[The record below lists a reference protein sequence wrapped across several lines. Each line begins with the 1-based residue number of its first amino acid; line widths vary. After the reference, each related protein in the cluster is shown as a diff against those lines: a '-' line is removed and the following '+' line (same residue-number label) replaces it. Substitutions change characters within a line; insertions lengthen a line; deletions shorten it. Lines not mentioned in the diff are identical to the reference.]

1 MPWERARTARII
13 CHGLRHDS
21 RAVVRA
27 PSEDLA
33 MKKLVLAGLLG
44 LLVVLVAG
52 LLMWLRV
59 APSGQ
64 EAARGGEH
72 SQTAATSTDETL
84 QGDAATLQ
92 GDAQASHA
100 ERTQAPES
108 AADALGDSARKTLK
122 GHVLVR
128 QTCEDATRQIF
139 ALDQALGTSSVLEE
153 LEPAPADDAA
163 DREDAA
169 DFGFGELDRNDK
181 TPKHILAQAPIGASG
196 EFEIAVP
203 AARER
208 VWLIV
213 VGRYQYVERALEVD
227 LRRDSG
233 PLSITAECGA
243 CVLGSVR
250 LPASAPDA
258 SVDGERVSTSPSAA
272 GFGNME
278 AMQRDVRRAT
288 RISKSSFELRALP
301 ADLAYEL
308 RLTPKHLAAASQKL
322 EGLRGGA
329 DTNVEVRLLA
339 GGTVRGVVLGPDGK
353 PVGGARVR
361 ARTAGQWFGF
371 DDRTVRSTKSN
382 DDGSFE
388 VANVTPGRIGMQA
401 RHERFLEGEDVKID
415 VKDEGITNGVTLTF
429 GEGNT
434 ISGIVHWPDGSPV
447 EAKIEVSFDMSQ
459 MAGMTAFNARRGA
472 SGSAK
477 SDATGA
483 FVVEGLGKGP
493 FSVRARA
500 KPKSTATEGAAQNAP
515 AAAPEAEAK
524 DAPKDEVEEWR
535 ARVDGVTPG
544 TKDLE
549 LVLRPGEGVRG
560 RVTAQNGA
568 PVVKFKI
575 QAQRV
580 GKGMLATLGQ
590 ESHEKEFES
599 AEGRFL
605 LTGLSSGEWKIFASA
620 EGFGPLDPTSLEL
633 PRPAVDP
640 TQPASIDELV
650 FVLPPAC
657 TVRGVVKDPLGA
669 LVADAEVRVDDG
681 GPGWARFAKGGPE
694 APTARSRA
702 DGTFEITGLKP
713 AQQNLTAKTRDF
725 ARSAPLQVDLST
737 ATELSDVVIMLRQG
751 GLLTGEV
758 FTDTGEP
765 GKGWLVQCTD
775 TTNFD
780 QRMSFSDDSGKF
792 RIEHLEPGKRQVV
805 AMPTSA
811 ITEMSDGMASASGG
825 AEDTAGFMNKM
836 KIAFTELVDGEET
849 HLVLGAA
856 VKGAVTVTGK
866 VTHANEPYAG
876 AMISFVYLGKSKA
889 RMGFKT
895 ASVKASG
902 EYSVTLDGPGEY
914 TISVQKFGA
923 KGPMQQGVIEFVRDV
938 PEGEKATLDF
948 EIPTGRI
955 SGRVRAEDGAVI
967 ANARVSLHPETNS
980 EPGSI
985 WGGQYNE
992 TSTDDEGRFDVEALR
1007 PGTYEVLAGGM
1018 TMGGMFGDDAHGG
1031 REVKSGVRLSAGEWV
1046 KDIEFRLK
1054 KPGTLDVVVVD
1065 ESGAAVS
1072 KASIF
1077 VRTSR
1082 GELLDRMSLLST
1094 DSDGKCAYGGIAPG
1108 RYTVSA
1114 RDKTRA
1120 SGDSAEVEV
1129 RSGEHASARIVMSAG
1144 CFLMVEVVDA
1154 EKKALRASLSVK
1166 DEAGREYG
1174 GMFSLAE
1181 IMELFTE
1188 GGGSAGERKVGP
1200 LPAGKYR
1207 IVASTGV
1214 GNSTT
1219 KSVTVSGG
1227 GERKLT
1233 IRL

>member
-1 MPWERARTARII
+1 
-13 CHGLRHDS
+13 
-21 RAVVRA
+21 
-27 PSEDLA
+27 

-52 LLMWLRV
+52 LLIWLGA
-59 APSGQ
+59 APSGKD
-64 EAARGGEH
+64 AARGPEHAQTTATPLGE
-72 SQTAATSTDETL
+72 AL

-92 GDAQASHA
+92 SDAQAQHA

-108 AADALGDSARKTLK
+108 AEGALAASARKTLK

-139 ALDQALGTSSVLEE
+139 ALDQALAPSAVLDE
-153 LEPAPADDAA
+153 LEPSQAKDDT

-169 DFGFGELDRNDK
+169 DFGFGDLDRGDK
-181 TPKHILAQAPIGASG
+181 QTKHILARAAIGAEG
-196 EFEIAVP
+196 DFEIAVP
-203 AARER
+203 SARER
-208 VWLIV
+208 VWLLV

-227 LRRDSG
+227 LRHDSG

-243 CVLGSVR
+243 CVVGTVR
-250 LPASAPDA
+250 LPASAPEA

-278 AMQRDVRRAT
+278 AMQRDARRAAH
-288 RISKSSFELRALP
+288 ISKSSFELHALP

-308 RLTPKHLAAASQKL
+308 RLAPKHLAAASQKI
-322 EGLRGGA
+322 EGLRGGT
-329 DTNVEVRLLA
+329 DTTVELRLLA
-339 GGTVRGVVLGPDGK
+339 GGTVRGTVLGPDGK

-388 VANVTPGRIGMQA
+388 LANVTPGSIGMRA
-401 RHERFLEGEDVKID
+401 RHERFLEGDDVKIE
-415 VKDEGITNGVTLTF
+415 VKDEGLTSGVTLTF

-434 ISGIVHWPDGSPV
+434 ISGSVRWPDGSPV
-447 EAKIEVSFDMSQ
+447 EAKVEVSFDMSQ

-500 KPKSTATEGAAQNAP
+500 RPRVTTAEAAQ
-515 AAAPEAEAK
+515 AE
-524 DAPKDEVEEWR
+524 DAEPSNEVDVIATTSSANKDEVEEWR

-544 TKDLE
+544 TKNLE
-549 LVLRPGEGVRG
+549 LVLRPSEGLRG
-560 RVTAQNGA
+560 RVTAQDGT

-575 QAQRV
+575 EAQRI

-590 ESHEKEFES
+590 EKHEKEFES

-605 LTGLSSGEWKIFASA
+605 LGGLSSGSWQIFASA
-620 EGFGPLDPTSLEL
+620 EGFGPLEPTSIEL
-633 PRPAVDP
+633 PRPVVDP
-640 TQPASIDELV
+640 TQPGTAEELV
-650 FVLPPAC
+650 FVLPRAC
-657 TVRGVVKDPLGA
+657 TVRGVVKDPLGV
-669 LVADAEVRVDDG
+669 LVADADVRVDDG

-694 APTARSRA
+694 APTTRSRA
-702 DGTFEITGLKP
+702 DGSFELTGLKP

-725 ARSAPLQVDLST
+725 ARSAPVQVDLST
-737 ATELSDVVIMLRQG
+737 APVQEDVVILLRQG

-765 GKGWLVQCTD
+765 GKGWLIQCTD

-780 QRMSFSDDSGKF
+780 QRTAFSDDSGKF
-792 RIEHLEPGKRQVV
+792 RIEHLDPGKRQVV

-811 ITEMSDGMASASGG
+811 LKEMSDGAATGSGG
-825 AEDTAGFMNKM
+825 GEDTAGFMNKM

-856 VKGAVTVTGK
+856 VKGAVTVSGK
-866 VTHANEPYAG
+866 VTHSGEPYAG

-955 SGRVRAEDGAVI
+955 SGRVRAEDGAPI
-967 ANARVSLHPETNS
+967 ANARVSLHPESNS

-1018 TMGGMFGDDAHGG
+1018 TMGGMFGDDANGG
-1031 REVKSGVRLSAGEWV
+1031 REVKSGVRLSAGEWI
-1046 KDIEFRLK
+1046 KDVEFRLK

-1065 ESGAAVS
+1065 ESNAPVA

-1094 DSDGKCAYGGIAPG
+1094 DGEGKCAYGGIAPG

-1129 RSGEHASARIVMSAG
+1129 RSGEHATARIVMSAG
-1144 CFLMVEVVDA
+1144 CFLMVEVVDS

-1174 GMFSLAE
+1174 GMFSLSE

-1200 LPAGKYR
+1200 LPPGKYR
-1207 IVASTGV
+1207 IVASTSV